1 MQVTVL
7 CLMYCNF
14 TGLDTL
20 IMVHLVQLSFSLV
33 QFIHPKPGMVHDMCN
48 VALGSDESKQYYLTM
63 VFIISESLYQW
74 WTWFSKSSVYNVI
87 NCVPKHRHNPWGI
100 GPNNK
105 TFCTFSRLVKCQFR
119 YIMKKGSYVTCTWNK
134 R

>member
-14 TGLDTL
+14 TGLEIL

-48 VALGSDESKQYYLTM
+48 VALGSDESRQYYLTM
-63 VFIISESLYQW
+63 VFIISESQYQW
-74 WTWFSKSSVYNVI
+74 WT
-87 NCVPKHRHNPWGI
+87 
-100 GPNNK
+100 
-105 TFCTFSRLVKCQFR
+105 
-119 YIMKKGSYVTCTWNK
+119 
-134 R
+134 